1 MPRKASVPGA
11 AAVAAA
17 ATSNPTT
24 TTTDDAAANASSA
37 DTLGLAQ
44 FELPKAL
51 VTRIAKAS
59 VPAGVQLQREM
70 PLALVKSS
78 TIFINYLAALSH
90 DAAHEKNQKTIS
102 ATHVLEAIKEL
113 GWDDQQALN
122 KYLAVHLRAF
132 RKNVEDKKNGVV
144 RPTTSKPSSAAAGP
158 IAVPV
163 GAGSEEPARKTRTTR
178 KTVAAAQQAENEV
191 EAAAALQ
198 VVEPNGVGSLGE
210 DEEAAEQDPYQTE
223 DEDEDQ
229 IDLGPDDE
237 EDEVV
242 DDEEELDEDADDGPG
257 LEDDPMQDED

>member
-1 MPRKASVPGA
+1 MPRKASVPG
-11 AAVAAA
+11 AAA

-51 VTRIAKAS
+51 
-59 VPAGVQLQREM
+59 
-70 PLALVKSS
+70 
-78 TIFINYLAALSH
+78 ALSH